1 MELETIKKHLKVT
14 HSFEDDLIE
23 MYAEWAKSDVLASVT
38 TSDEVDMDYVKDNF
52 QFQKAV
58 ILLTNYYFDQRLTI
72 SDKKQIE
79 MPYGVQD
86 AIQKLR
92 GDEKVLVDEA

>member
-1 MELETIKKHLKVT
+1 MEIEMIKKHLKVT

-23 MYAEWAKSDVLASVT
+23 MYVDWAKSDVIASVT
-38 TSDEVDMDYVKDNF
+38 TSDEVDMDYVEDNF

-58 ILLTNYYFDQRLTI
+58 ILLTNFYFDQRLTI

-79 MPYGVQD
+79 MPYGVLD

-92 GDEKVLVDEA
+92 GDEKALIDET

>member
-1 MELETIKKHLKVT
+1 MEIEMIKKHLKVT

-23 MYAEWAKSDVLASVT
+23 MYVDWAKSDVIASVT
-38 TSDEVDMDYVKDNF
+38 TSDEVDMDYVEDNF

-58 ILLTNYYFDQRLTI
+58 ILLTNFYFDQRLTI

-79 MPYGVQD
+79 MPYGVLD

-92 GDEKVLVDEA
+92 GDEKVLIDET

>member
-23 MYAEWAKSDVLASVT
+23 MYAEWAKSDVIASVT
-38 TSDEVDMDYVKDNF
+38 TSEEVDMEYVKDNF

-58 ILLTNYYFDQRLTI
+58 ILLTNLYFDQRLTI

-79 MPYGVQD
+79 MPYGVLD
-86 AIQKLR
+86 AIQKQR
-92 GDEKVLVDEA
+92 GDEKVLIDET